1 MKNHSNLAHTPSLLG
16 IVAASLL
23 AGCSTMPYGNRATRG
38 HAFIS
43 YWPPPENSG
52 VRLAV
57 KDLIDM
63 KGEVTTAGSEY
74 LAENGI
80 SAAQDAACMQIAR
93 ERNVTIVG
101 KTNLTEFAVTVS
113 GNNDYYGTPDNRWD
127 GRHRFVPGGSS
138 SGSAVAVANGSADIA
153 FGTDTAGSI
162 RVPAAFCGI
171 YGLKTTFGLVPT
183 KGVFPISAKHLDTV
197 GPMAADIPNL
207 VEGMDLLQ
215 RGFRSKYNAAVA
227 DKPSARQ
234 IRIGRL
240 YISGTAPAIDKAIDD
255 ALVAKGFRV
264 VKLDERFRQKWAQ
277 ADADGE
283 TIAAADAWTN
293 DGKYLLESG
302 IGSTTRTIVSSGA
315 AITQAGYDAAL
326 KRKKAWQRDLARV
339 FQKVDFIATPTLQI
353 LPPRWHWYGSSAV
366 REKLIFD
373 AQNTV
378 GINFSG
384 NPALAIPIAMPAE
397 KDFVPRTSLQLVG
410 PNRSEAQL
418 LNAGRLLSPKP

>member
-1 MKNHSNLAHTPSLLG
+1 
-16 IVAASLL
+16 
-23 AGCSTMPYGNRATRG
+23 MPYGNRATRD
-38 HAFIS
+38 HAFVS

-52 VRLAV
+52 TRLAV

-80 SAAQDAACMQIAR
+80 PAAQDAACMQIAR

-101 KTNLTEFAVTVS
+101 KTNLTEFAVSVS
-113 GNNDYYGTPDNRWD
+113 GKNDYYGTPDNRWD

-153 FGTDTAGSI
+153 FGTDTGGSI

-183 KGVFPISAKHLDTV
+183 KGVFPISPKHLDTV
-197 GPMAADIPNL
+197 GPMAADIPHL
-207 VEGMDLLQ
+207 VEGMDLLE

-240 YISGTAPAIDKAIDD
+240 YIKGTAPAINKAIDD
-255 ALVAKGFRV
+255 ALSAKGFRI
-264 VKLDERFRQKWAQ
+264 VKLDERFRRKWAQ

-283 TIAAADAWTN
+283 TIAIADAWTN
-293 DGKYLLESG
+293 DGKYLSESG
-302 IGSTTRTIVSSGA
+302 IGQTTRTVVRSGA
-315 AITQAGYDAAL
+315 ANTQAAYDAAL
-326 KRKKAWQRDLARV
+326 RRKKAWQRDLALV
-339 FQKVDFIATPTLQI
+339 FRKVDFIATPTLQI
-353 LPPRWHWYGSSAV
+353 LPPRWHWYGSSVV

-410 PNRSEAQL
+410 PKRSEAQL
-418 LNAGRLLSPKP
+418 LNAGRLLSSKP